1 MWLNTRKSDGYK
13 RLRGFPLVVGALLV
27 ISSCNTRE
35 VGCLDPDASK
45 FDLTAEKDCPDCCTY
60 PSLSISLSQKWD
72 DRTFAVTDTL
82 KDMHQQ
88 PYLITDIRFL
98 LSSWR
103 WTDLASNRYTVDS
116 VQFECENESFLYT
129 PDLLLIDPRLFTYT
143 LGTIRTSPQM
153 DSVFLSFGLAQDFS
167 CADPADPDLPV
178 ALQAGSPVRDPATGT
193 LHTMRLILK
202 RNPQVEVLDTLF
214 VSGGIPIAL
223 AYPFSFDRGIN
234 TQWRISVN
242 YADWFR
248 DVDVLNLDSFQP
260 SVLAGLQGSFF
271 PTP

>member
-1 MWLNTRKSDGYK
+1 MWLNTRKSDWFK
-13 RLRGFPLVVGALLV
+13 RLRGLMWILGALLV
-27 ISSCNTRE
+27 INSCNTRE
-35 VGCLDPDASK
+35 VGCLDPDASN
-45 FDLTAEKDCPDCCTY
+45 FDLTAEKACPDCCTY

-72 DRTFAVTDTL
+72 GRNFALTDTL
-82 KDMHQQ
+82 EDIHQR

-103 WTDLASNRYTVDS
+103 WTDVANNLFTVDS
-116 VQFECENESFLYT
+116 LQFDCENTSFLYT

-143 LGTIRTSPQM
+143 LGTIRTSPVM
-153 DSVFLSFGLAQDFS
+153 DSVALSFGLAQDFS
-167 CADPADPDLPV
+167 CADPADPALPV
-178 ALQAGSPVRDPATGT
+178 ALQPGSPLRDQATGT

-202 RNPQVEVLDTLF
+202 RNPQEEILDTLF
-214 VSGGIPIAL
+214 ISGGMPL
-223 AYPFSFDRGIN
+223 VLSYPFPFARGVN

-242 YADWFR
+242 YAAWFR
-248 DVDVLNLDSFQP
+248 EVDVLNLDSFQP